1 MTTDVYIPKP
11 DEIVRLGVWVG
22 VVLDVFKSETTGKH
36 IAQIKFA
43 KNVYKQQPAELHVLE
58 DLSEAMQLCLV
69 SKEDLEREVSRYEDI
84 KRKELEALRSTQQI
98 PA

>member
-43 KNVYKQQPAELHVLE
+43 KNVYKQQP
-58 DLSEAMQLCLV
+58 
-69 SKEDLEREVSRYEDI
+69 RGTSRVGGS
-84 KRKELEALRSTQQI
+84 LRSHATL
-98 PA
+98 PGFE